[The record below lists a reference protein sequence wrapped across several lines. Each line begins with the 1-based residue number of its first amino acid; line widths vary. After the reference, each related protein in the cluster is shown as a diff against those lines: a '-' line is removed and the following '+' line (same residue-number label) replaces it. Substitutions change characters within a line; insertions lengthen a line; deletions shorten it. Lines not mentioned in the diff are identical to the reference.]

1 MVPAAPTA
9 LPPQPTTLL
18 VARPHHVLRFHRS
31 PGGKLLYKVLP
42 RTLYGHQVVLS
53 VTQRRGAW
61 AAVPTWL
68 LPNGRRAWVRVSRR
82 TFTVRRTTWR
92 LRADLSSRTLTAT
105 HDGAVVRTMRVA
117 IGAPRTPTPTGTF
130 AVTDRIRGAGYGP
143 SYGCCILAL
152 TGHQPKVRTGSV
164 DGRLAIHGTNAP
176 GSIGT
181 RASQGCLRATDVSM
195 RWLRRHV
202 PIGTQLTIVP

>member
-1 MVPAAPTA
+1 MVPAAA
-9 LPPQPTTLL
+9 DLPPTTLL
-18 VARPHHVLRFHRS
+18 VARPHRILRFHAR
-31 PGGKLLYKVLP
+31 PGGRLLFKVLP

-68 LPNGRRAWVRVSRR
+68 LPNGRRAWVRLSRH
-82 TFTVRRTTWR
+82 TFTRRQTTWR
-92 LRADLSSRTLTAT
+92 LQADLSERTLTAT
-105 HDGAVVRTMRVA
+105 HDGAAVRTMRVA

-130 AVTDRIRGAGYGP
+130 AVTDRIRGAGYGA

-152 TGHQPKVRTGSV
+152 TGHQPKVRSGSV

-181 RASQGCLRATDVSM
+181 RSSQGCLRATDVSM
-195 RWLRRHV
+195 RWMRRHIPV
-202 PIGTQLTIVP
+202 GAQLTITP

>member
-1 MVPAAPTA
+1 MVPAAA
-9 LPPQPTTLL
+9 DLPPTTLL
-18 VARPHHVLRFHRS
+18 VARPHHVVRFHAR
-31 PGGKLLYKVLP
+31 PGGRLLFRVLP
-42 RTLYGHQVVLS
+42 RTLYGHRLVLS

-82 TFTVRRTTWR
+82 TFTHRRTTWR
-92 LRADLSSRTLTAT
+92 LQADLSERTLTAT
-105 HDGAVVRTMRVA
+105 HAGAVVRTMRVA
-117 IGAPRTPTPTGTF
+117 IGARHTPTPTGTF
-130 AVTDRIRGAGYGP
+130 AVTDRIRGAGYGA

-152 TGHQPKVRTGSV
+152 TGHQPRVRTGSV
-164 DGRLAIHGTNAP
+164 DGRLAIHGTNVP

-181 RASQGCLRATDVSM
+181 RSSQGCLRATDVSM

-202 PIGTQLTIVP
+202 PVGTQLTIAP

>member
-1 MVPAAPTA
+1 MVPAAA
-9 LPPQPTTLL
+9 DLPPTTLL
-18 VARPHHVLRFHRS
+18 VARPHHIVRFHVR
-31 PGGKLLYKVLP
+31 PGGKLLFRVLP
-42 RTLYGHQVVLS
+42 RTLYGHRLVLS

-68 LPNGRRAWVRVSRR
+68 LPNGRRAWVRVSRDR
-82 TFTVRRTTWR
+82 FTQRRTTWR
-92 LRADLSSRTLTAT
+92 LRADLSARTLTAT

-117 IGAPRTPTPTGTF
+117 IGAARAPTPTGTF
-130 AVTDRIRGAGYGP
+130 AVTDRIRGAGYGA

-152 TGHQPKVRTGSV
+152 TGHQPKVRAGSV

-181 RASQGCLRATDVSM
+181 RSSQGCLRAQDVSM

-202 PIGTQLTIVP
+202 PVGTQLTIAP

>member
-1 MVPAAPTA
+1 MVAATVA
-9 LPPQPTTLL
+9 ELPPTTLL
-18 VARPHHVLRFHRS
+18 VARPHHIVRLHAR
-31 PGGKLLYKVLP
+31 PGGRLLYRVLP
-42 RTLYGHQVVLS
+42 RTLYGHRLVLS

-61 AAVPTWL
+61 AAAPTWL

-82 TFTVRRTTWR
+82 AFTQRTTTWR
-92 LRADLSSRTLTAT
+92 LRADLSERTLTAT
-105 HDGAVVRTMRVA
+105 HAGTVVRTLRVA

-130 AVTDRIRGAGYGP
+130 AVTDRIRGASYGA

-152 TGHQPKVRTGSV
+152 TGHQPKLRAGSV

-176 GSIGT
+176 GRVGT
-181 RASQGCLRATDVSM
+181 RASQGCLRAVDADM

-202 PIGTQLTIVP
+202 PVGAQLTITP

>member
-1 MVPAAPTA
+1 MVAATVA
-9 LPPQPTTLL
+9 DAAPTTLL
-18 VARPHHVLRFHRS
+18 VARPHHVVRFHAR
-31 PGGKLLYKVLP
+31 PGGKLLYRVLP
-42 RTLYGHQVVLS
+42 RTLYGHRLVLS

-82 TFTVRRTTWR
+82 TFTERRTRWH
-92 LRADLSSRTLTAT
+92 LDADLSARTLTAT
-105 HDGAVVRTMRVA
+105 HDGTVLRTMRVA
-117 IGAPRTPTPTGTF
+117 IGAPRTPTPAGTF
-130 AVTDRIRGAGYGP
+130 AVTDRISGAGYGA

-152 TGHQPKVRTGSV
+152 TGHQPAVRRGSV

-176 GSIGT
+176 GSIGR

-195 RWLRRHV
+195 RWMRRHV
-202 PIGTQLTIVP
+202 PIGTLLTIRP

>member
-1 MVPAAPTA
+1 MVAATVADAP
-9 LPPQPTTLL
+9 PTTLL
-18 VARPHHVLRFHRS
+18 VARAHQVVRFHAR
-31 PGGKLLYKVLP
+31 PGGKPLFRVLS
-42 RTLYGHQVVLS
+42 RTLYGHRLVLS

-82 TFTVRRTTWR
+82 TFAERHTRWH
-92 LRADLSSRTLTAT
+92 LDADLSDRTLTAT
-105 HDGAVVRTMRVA
+105 YAGTVIRTLRVA
-117 IGAPRTPTPTGTF
+117 IGTRATPTPTGTF
-130 AVTDRIRGAGYGP
+130 AVTDRIDGRGYGA

-152 TGHQPKVRTGSV
+152 TGHQPKVRSGSV

-176 GSIGT
+176 ASVGT
-181 RASQGCLRATDVSM
+181 RASQGCLRTVDADV

-202 PIGTQLTIVP
+202 PVGTQLTLAP